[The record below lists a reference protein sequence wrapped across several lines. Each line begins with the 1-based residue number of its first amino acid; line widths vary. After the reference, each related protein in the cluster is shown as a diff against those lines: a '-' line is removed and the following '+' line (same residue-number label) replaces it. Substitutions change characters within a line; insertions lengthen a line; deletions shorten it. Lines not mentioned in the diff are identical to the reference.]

1 MKKSFAVIGL
11 GRFGRNVARDLA
23 RMGQEVLAIDKS
35 EELVRLVQDDVTQ
48 AVQADTTDERVLQ
61 QLEIREYDAV
71 IVAIGD
77 DIRDSV
83 LTTLLCKEQGVRRLI
98 AKAFDDMHQKIL
110 EKTGADQVIQP
121 EKEAGLR
128 LARSLAQDNLLNYLE
143 LSGDT
148 SLREVNVPARWIDK
162 TLKELR
168 LRNEYKISVL
178 ALRRGGSLIVP
189 PEPDDP
195 LQAGD
200 VLLLLGQNDR
210 LDRISR

>member
-77 DIRDSV
+77 DIRASV

-178 ALRRGGSLIVP
+178 ALRRGGALIVP

>member
-1 MKKSFAVIGL
+1 MSSIQKLQIG
-11 GRFGRNVARDLA
+11 NVTLENNLILAPMAGVTDLPF
-23 RMGQEVLAIDKS
+23 R
-35 EELVRLVQDDVTQ
+35 
-48 AVQADTTDERVLQ
+48 
-61 QLEIREYDAV
+61 
-71 IVAIGD
+71 
-77 DIRDSV
+77 
-83 LTTLLCKEQGVRRLI
+83 LLCKEQGVRRLI

-128 LARSLAQDNLLNYLE
+128 LARSLAQDNLLNYLD

-178 ALRRGGSLIVP
+178 ALRRGGALIVP

>member
-77 DIRDSV
+77 DIRASV

-178 ALRRGGSLIVP
+178 ALRRGGALIVP

-195 LQAGD
+195 LQTGD

>member
-1 MKKSFAVIGL
+1 
-11 GRFGRNVARDLA
+11 
-23 RMGQEVLAIDKS
+23 
-35 EELVRLVQDDVTQ
+35 
-48 AVQADTTDERVLQ
+48 
-61 QLEIREYDAV
+61 
-71 IVAIGD
+71 
-77 DIRDSV
+77 
-83 LTTLLCKEQGVRRLI
+83 
-98 AKAFDDMHQKIL
+98 MHQKIL

-195 LQAGD
+195 LQTGD

>member
-77 DIRDSV
+77 DIRASV

-128 LARSLAQDNLLNYLE
+128 LARSLAQDNLLNYLD

-178 ALRRGGSLIVP
+178 ALRRGGALIVP

>member
-77 DIRDSV
+77 DIRASV
-83 LTTLLCKEQGVRRLI
+83 LTTLLCKEQGVRRLL

-178 ALRRGGSLIVP
+178 ALRRGGALIVP

-195 LQAGD
+195 LQTGD

>member
-77 DIRDSV
+77 DIRASV

-195 LQAGD
+195 LQTGD

>member
-61 QLEIREYDAV
+61 QLEICEYDAV

-77 DIRDSV
+77 DIRASV

-178 ALRRGGSLIVP
+178 ALRRGGALIVP

>member
-77 DIRDSV
+77 DIRASV

-195 LQAGD
+195 LQTGD
-200 VLLLLGQNDR
+200 VLLLLGQNNR

>member
-77 DIRDSV
+77 DIRAA
-83 LTTLLCKEQGVRRLI
+83 LQGAGRPPS
-98 AKAFDDMHQKIL
+98 DCQ
-110 EKTGADQVIQP
+110 
-121 EKEAGLR
+121 GLR
-128 LARSLAQDNLLNYLE
+128 
-143 LSGDT
+143 
-148 SLREVNVPARWIDK
+148 
-162 TLKELR
+162 
-168 LRNEYKISVL
+168 
-178 ALRRGGSLIVP
+178 
-189 PEPDDP
+189 
-195 LQAGD
+195 
-200 VLLLLGQNDR
+200 
-210 LDRISR
+210 